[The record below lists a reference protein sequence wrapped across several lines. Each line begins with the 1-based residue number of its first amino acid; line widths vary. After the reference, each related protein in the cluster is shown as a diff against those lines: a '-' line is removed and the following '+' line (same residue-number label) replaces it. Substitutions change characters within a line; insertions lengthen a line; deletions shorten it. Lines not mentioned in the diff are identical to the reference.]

1 VVAFFSCFLDILKI
15 MLLPSFLPSFP
26 SCCTAFDE
34 RQGERDSDREGE
46 REGERLLGSVCLI
59 DKRGS
64 E

>member
-1 VVAFFSCFLDILKI
+1 MKGKGRG
-15 MLLPSFLPSFP
+15 
-26 SCCTAFDE
+26 TAT
-34 RQGERDSDREGE
+34 GREGE